1 MITNKLVII
10 ILSLV
15 FLSSCSSTKEVN
27 PDYDKYSISL
37 RQEIENKSQE
47 VNYNLLLKTSK
58 ELDKIEL
65 NSLYDLGFNVVSV
78 IGNIVTGYANETA
91 IANLSNLD
99 YITYIDISKQDA
111 ID

>member
-1 MITNKLVII
+1 MKLNKLVII
-10 ILSLV
+10 IIAFI
-15 FLSSCSSTKEVN
+15 FLLSCSSTKEVI

-37 RQEIENKSQE
+37 RQEIEKKSQE

-78 IGNIVTGYANETA
+78 IGNIITGYANENA
-91 IANLSNLD
+91 IANLSNLE
-99 YITYIDISKQDA
+99 YITYIDMSKQDT